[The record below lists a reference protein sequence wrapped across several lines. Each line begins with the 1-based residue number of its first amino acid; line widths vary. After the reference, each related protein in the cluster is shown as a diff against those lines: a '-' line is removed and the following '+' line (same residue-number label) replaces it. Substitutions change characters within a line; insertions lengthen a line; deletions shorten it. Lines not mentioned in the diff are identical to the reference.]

1 MSAGSDLYEILGVP
15 QDATQSEIRRAYRKL
30 ALKFHPDKV
39 PVERRQDAEIRFKDI
54 THAYEIIGDED
65 KRRDYD
71 LYGEREPGMGYDDDD
86 ENAEFDYKPSPFANA
101 AFNGGGSFDFSPDD
115 FANFFNGMGM
125 DMNDDF
131 FTGMGNGSRA
141 RQAKPKKEGSGK
153 AQKPPKPS
161 PDAERNNAGNGRTID
176 AHFSVTL
183 SLLDLFNGKVVKLSE
198 TRDRI
203 CEKCNGLGLKRK
215 AVEIACLECNGVGY
229 MKKYRH
235 INGMTLT
242 QTIPCEKCNGAGA
255 YFRRKDYCRHCKGSG
270 LVKESKILE
279 FNVPKGAPNHGTVVL
294 PGESDEVPGLKTG
307 DVILNYELELKP
319 SERQFQRQANDLYTK
334 VSVPLVDALCGFK
347 RSNFV
352 KSLDGRWLAIA
363 IPPGKVLRPGD
374 SIVIPNEGMPIQNNH
389 IGRCGDLYV
398 GIDLEFPKDNWAL
411 ERNDFAKLRSILD
424 ITYGSEKHNHTIEE
438 DIDATKIAYKIKA
451 KGELPLEFNSFNAN
465 TEVKN
470 IGSEKKPTS
479 WFNKWF

>member
-1 MSAGSDLYEILGVP
+1 MSAGSDLYEVLGVP

-39 PVERRQDAEIRFKDI
+39 SVEKRQDAEIKFKDI
-54 THAYEIIGDED
+54 THAYEILGDED
-65 KRRDYD
+65 KRRDYN
-71 LYGEREPGMGYDDDD
+71 LYGEREPGLGFDEDDT
-86 ENAEFDYKPSPFANA
+86 EFSYKPSPFANA
-101 AFNGGGSFDFSPDD
+101 AFNGSGSFDFSPDD

-131 FTGMGNGSRA
+131 FTSMGNGSRA
-141 RQAKPKKEGSGK
+141 RQAKPPQNGTGK
-153 AQKPPKPS
+153 ARKPPKPS
-161 PDAERNNAGNGRTID
+161 PDAERNDAGNGKTMD
-176 AHFSVTL
+176 AHFNVRL

-203 CEKCNGLGLKRK
+203 CEKCNGTGLKRK
-215 AVEIACLECNGVGY
+215 AVEIGCLECNGVGY

-235 INGMTLT
+235 INGMTLV
-242 QTIPCEKCNGAGA
+242 QTIPCEKCSGAGV
-255 YFRRKDYCRHCKGSG
+255 YFRPKDYCKHCRGSG
-270 LVKESKILE
+270 LIKESKILE
-279 FNVPKGAPNHGTVVL
+279 FNVPKGSPNKGTVVL

-319 SERQFQRQANDLYTK
+319 LEKRFQRQDNDLYTK
-334 VSVPLVDALCGFK
+334 VSVSLVDALCGFN

-352 KSLDGRWLAIA
+352 KSLDGRWLSIS

-374 SIVIPNEGMPIQNNH
+374 CIVIPNEGMPVMDNY

-398 GIDLEFPKDNWAL
+398 GIDIEFPKDNWAL

-424 ITYGSEKHNHTIEE
+424 ITYGSERHKDVTEE
-438 DIDATKIAYKIKA
+438 DTEATKIAYKIKE
-451 KGELPLEFNSFNAN
+451 KDELPLDFNSFNAN

-470 IGSEKKPTS
+470 IGTEKRSKG
-479 WFNKWF
+479 WFSKWF